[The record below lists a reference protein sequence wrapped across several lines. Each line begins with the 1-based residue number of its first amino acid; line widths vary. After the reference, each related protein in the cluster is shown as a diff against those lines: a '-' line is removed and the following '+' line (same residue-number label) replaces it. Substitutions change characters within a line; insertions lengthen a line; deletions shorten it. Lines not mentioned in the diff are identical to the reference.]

1 MSTILLKA
9 ADLDGYLTPKDRA
22 DVERMRGKYEEALSL
37 FRALTDKEVHALK
50 GPSVERLVT
59 LYNEMGSEMREITR
73 RTPAVHVYSFETP
86 DPMHGETS
94 RLVAKLRDAGT
105 DHAEFIYY
113 IQRAY
118 ELIFNFAFVASGHR
132 KKNYMLV
139 KTPVD
144 SPTQNYAV
152 HKIPDI
158 DDKITNGV
166 MCVLLRG
173 ALLPSMIFSKEIEE
187 FSSGRYLTPF
197 ALFKIS
203 RDDRKV
209 EGTMEYLLR
218 LDRSYFD
225 LEELEGRDLFFAD
238 PMNATGGSLITVAQY
253 LVERGIR
260 PRSIKTFNVVS
271 ALKGAL
277 RIVRALD
284 NAEVYTLWMDPAM
297 NQKAYILP
305 GLGDAG
311 DRINGPDAEELP
323 RDIVQ
328 LIAGYGSGITS
339 LYRSQVRKIE
349 QAVLARRP

>member
-1 MSTILLKA
+1 
-9 ADLDGYLTPKDRA
+9 
-22 DVERMRGKYEEALSL
+22 
-37 FRALTDKEVHALK
+37 
-50 GPSVERLVT
+50 
-59 LYNEMGSEMREITR
+59 
-73 RTPAVHVYSFETP
+73 
-86 DPMHGETS
+86 
-94 RLVAKLRDAGT
+94 
-105 DHAEFIYY
+105 
-113 IQRAY
+113 
-118 ELIFNFAFVASGHR
+118 
-132 KKNYMLV
+132 
-139 KTPVD
+139 VD